1 VTFWQTLIIT
11 AIPTGAAVITAIVGI
26 RDLGVRRR
34 LETSKQFL
42 TLFALAHGRPI
53 DGRDGVGVGEQVATV
68 QLIADFARR
77 EKLLRGAASG
87 GLSYLAGWDED
98 EPYTAATG
106 ITSRGGRR
114 GGGWTSSR
122 ASKEQCRG
130 ETCCSDRSSQGAGDT
145 QGPCPS
151 IGLGALD
158 RGERPMDWPTT

>member
-1 VTFWQTLIIT
+1 MTFWQTLIIT

-98 EPYTAATG
+98 EPAIDSLIPPLLASLPEADAVEAAGQALVLLRNNAAGRHAVATAA
-106 ITSRGGRR
+106 RK
-114 GGGWTSSR
+114 
-122 ASKEQCRG
+122 AL
-130 ETCCSDRSSQGAGDT
+130 ETLRVPA
-145 QGPCPS
+145 P
-151 IGLGALD
+151 
-158 RGERPMDWPTT
+158 R